1 MWYSDLK
8 FYRFSDLLVKF
19 GTPAFFIN
27 MWYSDHKFYRYS
39 DLLVKFGTPAFF
51 IKKLIYNQDFIK
63 CYLFFRGLQR
73 RNQNEFMNEEKD
85 PIMTIYVVFFKTIV
99 TFARIYF

>member
-19 GTPAFFIN
+19 GTPAFFI
-27 MWYSDHKFYRYS
+27 
-39 DLLVKFGTPAFF
+39 
-51 IKKLIYNQDFIK
+51 KKLIFSQNFIK
-63 CYLFFRGLQR
+63 CYLFFKGLQR
-73 RNQNEFMNEEKD
+73 RNQNEFVNEEKD
-85 PIMTIYVVFFKTIV
+85 PIMTIYVVFFKTVV